1 MKRMK
6 AAMLDAGITNFSGT
20 TPSEGELPSGAPHP
34 PREVRWAVMTPTPFE
49 EFSRQ
54 QTAER
59 VTKAY
64 REVLV
69 KDTRKGRVR
78 GVTRLV
84 FTVVGFVFTVVAMIL
99 VVGVL
104 A

>member
-1 MKRMK
+1 
-6 AAMLDAGITNFSGT
+6 
-20 TPSEGELPSGAPHP
+20 
-34 PREVRWAVMTPTPFE
+34 MTPTPFE

-69 KDTRKGRVR
+69 KDTRKRRVR

-84 FTVVGFVFTVVAMIL
+84 FTVVGFVFTVVATIL
-99 VVGVL
+99 VVGAL

>member
-1 MKRMK
+1 
-6 AAMLDAGITNFSGT
+6 
-20 TPSEGELPSGAPHP
+20 
-34 PREVRWAVMTPTPFE
+34 MTPTPFE
-49 EFSRQ
+49 EFSRR

-69 KDTRKGRVR
+69 TDTRKGRVR
-78 GVTRLV
+78 GVTLLV